1 MARSKTVM
9 ELECRHCG
17 KCHVYRPSKKAES
30 LFCCST
36 KRGVTRLVARIGE
49 PSGGVYAIV
58 TKAVKATRFRDESK
72 AGVSPMA
79 VA

>member
-17 KCHVYRPSKKAES
+17 ARHVYRPSKKAES

-36 KRGVTRLVARIGE
+36 KRGATRLVATVRE
-49 PSGGVYAIV
+49 SSGGLYAIV

-72 AGVSPMA
+72 IGTDPWEDA
-79 VA
+79 